1 MTRRRLTHLISRFN
15 NPFLANPTFNFQVTR
30 LRSPKLPFHPRL
42 GIIPV
47 SPVRSND
54 KGSGGHV
61 HVFRSGIWI
70 DIGILSSPLPV
81 PLGAGNVK
89 VFRAKR
95 CSSRPDIGIALPPIL
110 AFNICAFYPSASPS
124 WTQSSFDLN
133 ATSRFDILDISAY
146 PSLRPSSCLLD
157 DILCR
162 PVCSTAHHSVYSAQP
177 GGSILE

>member
-1 MTRRRLTHLISRFN
+1 MTYLISRFN
-15 NPFLANPTFNFQVTR
+15 NPILANPTFNFQVTR

-42 GIIPV
+42 GMTLV
-47 SPVRSND
+47 SPVPSND
-54 KGSGGHV
+54 KGSGGHR
-61 HVFRSGIWI
+61 HVFRSGTWI
-70 DIGILSSPLPV
+70 DIGILSAPLPV

-133 ATSRFDILDISAY
+133 ATSRSDILGISAY
-146 PSLRPSSCLLD
+146 PSLRPSFSLLV
-157 DILCR
+157 DIPYR
-162 PVCSTAHHSVYSAQP
+162 PECSTAHRSVSSAQP
-177 GGSILE
+177 GYPILV

>member
-1 MTRRRLTHLISRFN
+1 MTHLISLFN

-54 KGSGGHV
+54 KGSGGHE
-61 HVFRSGIWI
+61 HVLRSGIWI

-81 PLGAGNVK
+81 PLGAGNVQ

-95 CSSRPDIGIALPPIL
+95 CSSRPDIGIALPPIP
-110 AFNICAFYPSASPS
+110 AFNICAFYPLASFAS
-124 WTQSSFDLN
+124 RSTQSSIYSDTYSEMKVTYLISLLTHYFDRAL
-133 ATSRFDILDISAY
+133 SF
-146 PSLRPSSCLLD
+146 
-157 DILCR
+157 
-162 PVCSTAHHSVYSAQP
+162 
-177 GGSILE
+177 